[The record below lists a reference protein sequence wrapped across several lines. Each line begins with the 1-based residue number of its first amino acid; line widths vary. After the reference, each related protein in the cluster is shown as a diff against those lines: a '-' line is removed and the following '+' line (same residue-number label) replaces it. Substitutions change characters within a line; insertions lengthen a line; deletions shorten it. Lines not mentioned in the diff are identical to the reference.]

1 MDVKRLSVL
10 TLFLAL
16 LTPLLTFA
24 QTQEY
29 TIGAGL
35 AVGLAG
41 IGAGVAVGM
50 AGAAAI
56 GVIAEK
62 SEMFGRALIIIALG
76 EGIAI
81 YGLLIAIILLF
92 IIK

>member
-1 MDVKRLSVL
+1 MNIKALGL
-10 TLFLAL
+10 LAL
-16 LTPLLTFA
+16 LMLFATPLLSYA
-24 QTQEY
+24 QAQEY
-29 TIGAGL
+29 TLGAGLSIGLAAIGAG
-35 AVGLAG
+35 
-41 IGAGVAVGM
+41 IAVGM

-92 IIK
+92 VIK